1 MFFLFILGGM
11 LGGSFLFSFLFLSSF
26 LALAVALTRRES
38 SVLAEDEAR

>member
-1 MFFLFILGGM
+1 MISFFHLWGLVVRVLPFLFP
-11 LGGSFLFSFLFLSSF
+11 FLSSF